1 MTDAEKMLEM
11 MGMIGAEASQQ
22 TQIQLDTA
30 AKMMKMTYDSYVKAG
45 FSSKMAF
52 ELVKEMLRAA
62 FANNTKK

>member
-30 AKMMKMTYDSYVKAG
+30 AKMMRMTYNSYVKAG
-45 FSSKMAF
+45 FTKAQAM
-52 ELVKEMLRAA
+52 ELVKEMLRAV
-62 FANNTKK
+62 FANAKK

>member
-30 AKMMKMTYDSYVKAG
+30 AKMMRMTYDSYIKAG
-45 FSSKMAF
+45 FTKAQAM

-62 FANNTKK
+62 IMSGIKK

>member
-30 AKMMKMTYDSYVKAG
+30 AKMMKMTYDSYIKAG
-45 FSSKMAF
+45 FSPKMAF
-52 ELVKEMLRAA
+52 ELVKELLRASITNA
-62 FANNTKK
+62 KK